1 MCEIPSSSSYS
12 IVHLQLLGECMF
24 VRMFNNEST
33 CIQVTA
39 AMLMQ

>member
-1 MCEIPSSSSYS
+1 MCEIPSFSSYS

-24 VRMFNNEST
+24 VRMFNNES
-33 CIQVTA
+33 IQVTA